1 MRPTAGF
8 IVTGTAVD
16 WCVTFRTCDRRCTV
30 FLLLFFSSSP
40 PPPPPFPSVCNFVR
54 NPLSPPVCVSRRIEI
69 EAVESYTQCASRRVI
84 NDNPCVWFVRAYFP
98 SVVKYYNIYRVVRA
112 KHDEYVKIG
121 RCPGDVRLN
130 DSVRDRI
137 ARPSRVCATYCY
149 WLSLSTAK

>member
-1 MRPTAGF
+1 VTRQSPPGNRAWPQRRATIANLVSPGARMRPTAGF

-84 NDNPCVWFVRAYFP
+84 INNPCVWFVRAYFP
-98 SVVKYYNIYRVVRA
+98 SVINYYNIIVWF
-112 KHDEYVKIG
+112 
-121 RCPGDVRLN
+121 
-130 DSVRDRI
+130 
-137 ARPSRVCATYCY
+137 ARNTTNTLKSAAAPAMCG
-149 WLSLSTAK
+149 